1 MKKQSLFGRLFKKQE
16 PERSAPY
23 NEKIPTLIETQPPKE
38 EPIKFN
44 EIPPFDLPIPELEEK
59 VIIGEID
66 VYVNK
71 EKVASHKIE
80 SPTKIGRDPSQ
91 ADIVIPEL
99 IVSKLHCTIFTR
111 DGVVFIQDNTS
122 TNGTYIDNR
131 KITLQPITDRT
142 IIGLGRKG
150 TVQITFRK
158 GE

>member
-23 NEKIPTLIETQPPKE
+23 NEKVSTSIETQPPKE
-38 EPIKFN
+38 EAIKFD
-44 EIPPFDLPIPELEEK
+44 EFSPFDIPVPELEEK

-66 VYVNK
+66 VFVNK

-111 DGVVFIQDNTS
+111 
-122 TNGTYIDNR
+122 
-131 KITLQPITDRT
+131 
-142 IIGLGRKG
+142 
-150 TVQITFRK
+150 
-158 GE
+158 